1 MTNEDILKYHSM
13 IHKIINK
20 YNSRY
25 HDKDD
30 LYQIGAIGIIYAYE
44 SYNPNSNMAF
54 DTWVYNCIQ
63 WQVLRALRLDTKN
76 KDIKEV
82 SIYEEVPGGEDIQ
95 LIDMIEDITIDIH
108 KSAEVRLMEKFYI
121 SEFERLLENEQR
133 DYITYM
139 YTHNNFNY
147 KEVAALFGVGYAH
160 LRNELNKAYRKLSH
174 SPYFLNLM
182 REERNRK
189 DLIRADEY
197 NRNVLDCVI
206 SRNRLER
213 YPGNTEA
220 IIDVYKQFDIY

>member
-1 MTNEDILKYHSM
+1 M

-20 YNSRY
+20 YSSRY
-25 HDKDD
+25 HDKED
-30 LYQIGAIGIIYAYE
+30 LYQIGAIGVIYAYE
-44 SYNPNSNMAF
+44 SYRKGENTNFN
-54 DTWVYNCIQ
+54 TWVYSCIR
-63 WQVLRALRLDTKN
+63 WQVLRALRLEAKN

-82 SIYEEVPGGEDIQ
+82 SVYEDVPGGEDIQ
-95 LIDMIEDITIDIH
+95 LIDMIEDISVDIH

-147 KEVAALFGVGYAH
+147 KEVAELFGVGYGH
-160 LRNELNKAYRKLSH
+160 LRNELSKAYRKLSH
-174 SPYFLNLM
+174 SSYFLNLM
-182 REERNRK
+182 REEMNRK

-213 YPGNTEA
+213 YPGNTED